1 MDKQGIVVNK
11 FFTAEKAF

>member
-1 MDKQGIVVNK
+1 MYKQGIVVNK